1 MFAYSQNL
9 NSIHDDVE
17 RQNTESL
24 NMRKTIKHC
33 IYQNILKNIHN
44 SPESLHTA
52 IQKKEC
58 KDLCNDVV

>member
-1 MFAYSQNL
+1 MFAYSQNP
-9 NSIHDDVE
+9 NPIHDDVE
-17 RQNTESL
+17 SSESL
-24 NMRKTIKHC
+24 NTRKTIKHC
-33 IYQNILKNIHN
+33 ILKNILKNIHN